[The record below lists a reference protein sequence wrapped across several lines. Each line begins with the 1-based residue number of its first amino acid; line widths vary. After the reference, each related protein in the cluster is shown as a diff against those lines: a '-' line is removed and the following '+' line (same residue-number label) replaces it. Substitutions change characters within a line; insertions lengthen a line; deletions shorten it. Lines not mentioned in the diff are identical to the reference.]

1 LFIFLKI
8 NKMTNNIKK
17 NLFRLE
23 EEEFDRIEEE
33 EDPIIKNQKTA
44 KKIELY
50 PVKENKKKNS
60 KIKTSK
66 KPNSL
71 QDSSVKEKINITAS
85 DYPGEVVK
93 HSEHYFISLRDGDSF
108 SWFLLK

>member
-1 LFIFLKI
+1 
-8 NKMTNNIKK
+8 MTTNIKK

-23 EEEFDRIEEE
+23 EEEFDRLEEE

-60 KIKTSK
+60 KIKTGK
-66 KPNSL
+66 KPRSL
-71 QDSSVKEKINITAS
+71 QDSYVKEKIDVSAS

-93 HSEHYFISLRDGDSF
+93 HSEHYYISLRDGDSF

>member
-33 EDPIIKNQKTA
+33 E
-44 KKIELY
+44 E
-50 PVKENKKKNS
+50 
-60 KIKTSK
+60 
-66 KPNSL
+66 
-71 QDSSVKEKINITAS
+71 
-85 DYPGEVVK
+85 
-93 HSEHYFISLRDGDSF
+93 
-108 SWFLLK
+108 